1 MVGVQMKFCK
11 ECFRMMKE
19 EDLKNHVNTH
29 KKNQIMYNR
38 KKIQNMNGIFELEKE
53 VDLKRMKNMKEK
65 YMEDKIE
72 KVNKLK
78 FEKIINLS
86 VYIRESVYI
95 RKIGGCI
102 RNMIDYSFKVVNKL
116 FRIPIDFYKNM

>member
-1 MVGVQMKFCK
+1 
-11 ECFRMMKE
+11 MMKE

-29 KKNQIMYNR
+29 KKNKIMYNR

-53 VDLKRMKNMKEK
+53 VDLKRMKNMKEKYMEEK

>member
-1 MVGVQMKFCK
+1 
-11 ECFRMMKE
+11 MMKE

-95 RKIGGCI
+95 RKIGG
-102 RNMIDYSFKVVNKL
+102 
-116 FRIPIDFYKNM
+116 